1 MGILEKF
8 GKKKGGAAA
17 KKADKPEEKKDAAP
31 GEKAEKSEKK
41 SDKKAEKKEQQTRGP
56 LAKEGA
62 GSAYRILIRPV
73 FTEKTSR
80 LQAQGKYVF
89 IVSKNA
95 NKIEVSRA
103 IRDLYGVAPVDVNI
117 TVVKGKS
124 VRFGRT
130 EGREQD
136 LKKAIVT
143 LKSGE
148 TLTVVEGA

>member
-1 MGILEKF
+1 MGILDKF
-8 GKKKGGAAA
+8 GKKKGGASA
-17 KKADKPEEKKDAAP
+17 KKADKPEEKKDAVSAS
-31 GEKAEKSEKK
+31 EKSDKK
-41 SDKKAEKKEQQTRGP
+41 SDKKEKAEKKVQATHGP

-73 FTEKTSR
+73 YTEKSGR
-80 LQAQGKYVF
+80 LQAQGKYTF
-89 IVSKNA
+89 IVSRDA
-95 NKIEVSRA
+95 NKIEVMRA
-103 IRDLYGVAPVDVNI
+103 VRDLYGVDPASVQIIVA
-117 TVVKGKS
+117 KGKS